1 MQQAD
6 GSWQSLEP
14 VRVDTAA
21 HTIAAA
27 LQDPP
32 AAALRAAGARAR
44 AAAPGGRTVVRYL
57 KFYIKPDPAK
67 VRVRKT
73 VDLTPYV
80 RQSTQYCPP
89 DPPCDPSAGDD
100 CLLAPICKKPVIQD
114 LVLTNDKPGY
124 TRTWYVNGEV
134 GGNSTVGTVSQNSPA
149 GATYTAPAT
158 KPSPA
163 TVEVMFGSSSDAQGG
178 GMVFITSD
186 VTITDGY
193 SISVTF
199 TGTAFPVCDWMVAD
213 VDDFF
218 SVDVLPDA
226 NGDGGYTV
234 DKFINTK
241 ATVQNEK
248 QAPTVA
254 PASATGDTSFDM
266 FDADGGQVTVI
277 SGPGGDEFLVDVT
290 GTSTD
295 STCTLTPQYGPPTTV
310 PSKTVPGAVVPVDF
324 FADAFVNGKQTLP
337 PLPIPNSSGVF
348 TFEVDEQ

>member
-1 MQQAD
+1 M
-6 GSWQSLEP
+6 
-14 VRVDTAA
+14 
-21 HTIAAA
+21 
-27 LQDPP
+27 
-32 AAALRAAGARAR
+32 RAAGTRGR
-44 AAAPGGRTVVRYL
+44 AAAPGGRTIVKYT
-57 KFYIKPDPAK
+57 KFWMKPDSAT
-67 VRVRKT
+67 VHVGKT
-73 VDLTPYV
+73 VTLVPWA
-80 RQSTQYCPP
+80 RQSTEHCPP
-89 DPPCDPSAGDD
+89 QPPCDPSLRDD
-100 CLLAPICKKPVIQD
+100 CLLAPPCSRPVIQD
-114 LVLTNDKPGY
+114 LPFTNDKPGY
-124 TRTWYVNGEV
+124 TRTWYVNDEV
-134 GGNSTVGTVSQNSPA
+134 GGNSTVGTMSQNSPA

-163 TVEVMFGSSSDAQGG
+163 TVEVMFGSSSDAQGS

-199 TGTAFPVCDWMVAD
+199 TSTAFPVCDWMVAD

-218 SVDVLPDA
+218 SVDVVPDA
-226 NGDGGYTV
+226 NGDGGYTL

-254 PASATGDTSFDM
+254 PASATGDASFDM

-277 SGPGGDEFLVDVT
+277 SGPGGDEFMVEVT
-290 GTSTD
+290 GTSTG

-324 FADAFVNGKQTLP
+324 FADAFVNGKQTP
-337 PLPIPNSSGVF
+337 APFPIPHSSGVF